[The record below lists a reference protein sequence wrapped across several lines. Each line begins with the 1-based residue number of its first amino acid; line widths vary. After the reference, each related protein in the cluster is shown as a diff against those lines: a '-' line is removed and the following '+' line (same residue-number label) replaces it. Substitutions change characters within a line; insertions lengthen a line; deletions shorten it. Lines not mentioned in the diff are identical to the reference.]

1 MSRLIY
7 LDTNFYNALVDKTT
21 LDQRH
26 RFYEKLRKSRN
37 RFLLSPVN
45 ILEILCIED
54 ELRREAIITLLQNI
68 CDRSMLA
75 EVEALIT
82 DFIAEK
88 AVNSNL
94 QNFCLDTQFCNSNF
108 SHTWQDIFDNKLK
121 TFVFDA
127 NVLKQFSLLKQTMAL
142 LHAHFSRGGSLSDLG
157 VSGCDLRKVHRDK
170 FFDEIKR
177 QVAKRR
183 ALPVETPRTVKVLD
197 HVYLLITMILCV
209 GLTPFFEPIDSLWY
223 VLGIKE
229 IKQRIDYS
237 FRHFDFLCKEGVFVG
252 MGALMGWQ
260 ATRAYSNGNLFDC
273 YHVSYLPYVDEFL
286 TLDSG
291 LLEFAQAYSHSQNIQ
306 KIHSA
311 ESLLQEALQP

>member
-1 MSRLIY
+1 M
-7 LDTNFYNALVDKTT
+7 DKTT

-26 RFYEKLRKSRN
+26 RFYEKLSQKST

-45 ILEILCIED
+45 VLEILCIED
-54 ELRREAIITLLQNI
+54 ELRRESIISLLQNI

-75 EVEALIT
+75 EVEALII

-88 AVNSNL
+88 TVNSNL

-127 NVLKQFSLLKQTMAL
+127 NALKQFSVLKQVMAL
-142 LHAHFSRGGSLSDLG
+142 LHAHFARGGSLTDLD
-157 VSGCDLRKVHRDK
+157 VSGCDLRKVHQDK

-183 ALPVETPRTVKVLD
+183 ALPVETPRTVKVID
-197 HVYLLITMILCV
+197 HVYLLIAIILCA
-209 GLTPFFEPIDSLWY
+209 GLTPFFEPIASLWY
-223 VLGIKE
+223 VLGVKE
-229 IKQRIDYS
+229 ITQRIDYS
-237 FRHFDFLCKEGVFVG
+237 FRHFDFLYKEGVFIG

-273 YHVSYLPYVDEFL
+273 YHISYLPYIDEFL

-291 LLEFAQAYSHSQNIQ
+291 LLEFAQTYSYIQDFQ

-311 ESLLQEALQP
+311 ESLLQDALQS